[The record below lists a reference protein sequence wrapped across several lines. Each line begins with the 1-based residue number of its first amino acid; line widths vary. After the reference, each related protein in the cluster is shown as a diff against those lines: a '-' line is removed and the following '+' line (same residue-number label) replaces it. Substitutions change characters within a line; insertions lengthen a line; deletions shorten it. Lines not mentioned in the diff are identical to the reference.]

1 MPRVGKKTFPY
12 TKKGI
17 ADAKAYAKEK
27 DLPIIHTEDNKAG
40 MSIPGYAEGGGVRFY
55 ESQGP
60 SGGGTPD
67 LHSNFGSGSIG
78 GGGGKGGGGGAQE
91 EAAATEEEYQ
101 EPEENEEFTGCEE
114 GQIPDG
120 EGGCKDVVEE
130 ETGEEET
137 GEEEPPVPEET
148 PETPESTSNLN
159 LDNTSAGQEN
169 MSQGLSSEQVMGQNK
184 LSNQTNLGGGLPG
197 VDAPGT
203 GSTPSFSGAGSSG
216 SMSLGK
222 LTSGGDGVGGDK
234 FKPSFSGGSMTDKL
248 SSATEGVGSKLGD
261 ATEGLGDKLGDATE
275 GLGDKLGDV
284 ADSATGKKGM
294 VVKKKIKMGAKI
306 NRKYKGGGVI
316 YETEKEAIKAGEK
329 YSKTGG
335 MLETSKDFYY
345 YQLQDNGKL
354 KKVSVGKY
362 RPVANNSSQE
372 NTNYYNENQKVIDNR
387 KGKRGM
393 VMKNKYKKGGKV
405 KVKYKAGG
413 KVDDKLSII
422 EKDGATANYTSYDE
436 MVNSKDYKKA
446 ENGKGYSKHTYW
458 GTTSDYPGGP
468 ERKVVNVVEFN
479 TEMKRKQQN
488 NENNMEKGGKVK
500 VKKKDQLSK
509 FQRDFLNNKK
519 SERAKLKT
527 NTPGRKMNKGGK
539 VKANKKGIAIII
551 AMGKPKINRKK
562 Q

>member
-1 MPRVGKKTFPY
+1 MPRVGKKKFPY
-12 TKKGI
+12 TKKGV
-17 ADAKAYAKEK
+17 ADAKAYAKEN
-27 DLPIIHTEDNKAG
+27 DLPIIYTEDNKSG
-40 MSIPGYAEGGGVRFY
+40 MAIPSYAEGGGIRFY

-91 EAAATEEEYQ
+91 EAAATEGEYK
-101 EPEENEEFTGCEE
+101 EPEENEEYTGCGE
-114 GQIPDG
+114 GQISDG
-120 EGGCKDVVEE
+120 EGGCKDIVEE
-130 ETGEEET
+130 ETEEPEET
-137 GEEEPPVPEET
+137 PEET

-184 LSNQTNLGGGLPG
+184 LSNQTNMGGGLPG

-203 GSTPSFSGAGSSG
+203 GSVPSFSGAGSSG
-216 SMSLGK
+216 SMSLGN
-222 LTSGGDGVGGDK
+222 LTSGGDGAGGSK

-248 SSATEGVGSKLGD
+248 SGSGGGN
-261 ATEGLGDKLGDATE
+261 GLSSIGDKLSE
-275 GLGDKLGDV
+275 GTSGIGDKLSEGTSGIGDKLSDV
-284 ADSATGKKGM
+284 ADSATAKKGM
-294 VVKKKIKMGAKI
+294 VV
-306 NRKYKGGGVI
+306 
-316 YETEKEAIKAGEK
+316 
-329 YSKTGG
+329 
-335 MLETSKDFYY
+335 
-345 YQLQDNGKL
+345 
-354 KKVSVGKY
+354 
-362 RPVANNSSQE
+362 
-372 NTNYYNENQKVIDNR
+372 
-387 KGKRGM
+387 
-393 VMKNKYKKGGKV
+393 KNKYKKGGKV

-446 ENGKGYSKHTYW
+446 ENSEGYSKHTYW

-468 ERKVVNVVEFN
+468 ERKVVHVVEFN
-479 TEMKRKQQN
+479 TEMKRKQKN

-527 NTPGRKMNKGGK
+527 NTPGRKMHKGGK
-539 VKANKKGIAIII
+539 VKVNKKGMALII
-551 AMGKPKINRKK
+551 AVGKPKINRKK